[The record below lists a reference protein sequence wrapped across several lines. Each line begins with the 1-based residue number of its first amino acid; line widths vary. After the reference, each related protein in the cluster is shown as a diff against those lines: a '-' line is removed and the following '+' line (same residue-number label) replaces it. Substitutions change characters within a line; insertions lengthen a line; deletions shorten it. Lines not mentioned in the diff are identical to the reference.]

1 MTTPRMLLL
10 IPPLT
15 QLNTP
20 YPSTAYLT
28 GFLESRGIAAEQ
40 ADLGIEMVL
49 RLFSQTGLRRLFAE
63 VRKRDDAL
71 PPEATAMLAQ
81 EQAYLEW
88 IEPVVS
94 FLQGRNPALA
104 SLLRRPGTL
113 PRGPRFRGK
122 LAFIRSMPLDDR
134 AKHVA
139 TLFLEDLAD
148 LVQATVSPHFALSRY
163 AEHIARSASSFE
175 GMIAALHAAP
185 TLTDA
190 FMLESLQAHLDRVNP
205 TLVGLS
211 VPFPGNLYGAFC
223 IARAIKQRRP
233 DLPIVL
239 GGGYAN
245 TELRRVADPR
255 VFDYVDFITLDDG
268 ERPLLSLIE
277 HLDGRRPRKDLCRTF
292 YRDQDRVMFA
302 DNPGLSDFSMDDIG
316 CPTYRGIDLN
326 RYVTILDSI
335 NPMHRLW
342 SEGHWN
348 KLTVA
353 HGCYWKQC
361 TFCDVGLN
369 YIGRYEMTPTER
381 LIGQIEQLI
390 AETGK
395 RGFHFVDEAAPPAA
409 LKSLALALLER
420 KIEIH
425 WWGNIRF
432 EETFSPDLCRLLAAS
447 GCIAVTAGLETA
459 SDRLLEKMKK
469 GITVDQTALVSAAFR
484 EAGILVHA
492 YLMYGFPSETT
503 QETMDSLERVRQ
515 LMEADLIQS
524 AFWHRFTTTAHSP
537 IGLKPASH
545 GLRILGPEFEGF
557 AHNDL
562 RHHDRVGATPEW
574 IGEGLRRSMLN
585 FLEGRGFEM
594 DVRGWFE
601 HSTPKPKVAA
611 SWVKR
616 LLKTSPTIDDSKL
629 ERRFVW
635 LGETLVLESV
645 GQKIKFALSGLNGRC
660 AITLANKEAKWLE
673 NLVRQS
679 TPNNLPS
686 QSYPLLRSI
695 PSTFPSGREGFE
707 HFIKT
712 ASWRAIRSS
721 GLLLV

>member
-1 MTTPRMLLL
+1 MATQRVLLL

-49 RLFSQTGLRRLFAE
+49 RLFSQTGLRRLFAQ
-63 VRKRDDAL
+63 VRKQDQAL
-71 PPEATAMLAQ
+71 PREATAMLAR

-94 FLQGRNPALA
+94 FLQGRNPAAA
-104 SLLRRPGTL
+104 SLLSRPETL
-113 PRGPRFRGK
+113 PRGPRFRSRTK
-122 LAFIRSMPLDDR
+122 LVRSMPPEDR

-163 AEHIARSASSFE
+163 AEHIARSASSFD
-175 GMIAALHAAP
+175 GMIDAVQETP
-185 TLTDA
+185 TLTDE
-190 FMLESLQAHLDRVNP
+190 FMLESLHVHLDRVKP

-211 VPFPGNLYGAFC
+211 VPFPGNLYGAFR
-223 IARAIKQRRP
+223 IAQAIKRHRP
-233 DLPIVL
+233 NLPIAL

-255 VFDYVDFITLDDG
+255 VFDFVDFITLDDG

-277 HLDGRRPRKDLCRTF
+277 HLDGGCPRKDLCRTF
-292 YRDQDRVMFA
+292 YREQGRVLFS
-302 DNPGLSDFSMDDIG
+302 DNPDPSDFAMDDIG
-316 CPTYRGIDLN
+316 CPTYRGIDLD
-326 RYVTILDSI
+326 RYLTILDSA

-369 YIGRYEMTPTER
+369 YIGRYEMTPTDR
-381 LIGQIEQLI
+381 LIGQVEHLI
-390 AETGK
+390 AETGR

-409 LKSLALALLER
+409 LKSLALGLLER
-420 KIEIH
+420 NIEIT

-432 EETFSPDLCRLLAAS
+432 EKAFSPDLCRLLAAS

-459 SDRLLEKMKK
+459 SDRLLDRMKK
-469 GITVDQTALVSAAFR
+469 GITVDQTARVAAAFR

-492 YLMYGFPSETT
+492 YLMYGFPSETI

-515 LMEADLIQS
+515 LMEANLIQS
-524 AFWHRFTTTAHSP
+524 AFWHRFTATAHSP
-537 IGLKPASH
+537 IGLKPAAH
-545 GLRILGPEFEGF
+545 GLRILGPEFQGF
-557 AHNDL
+557 AENDL
-562 RHHDRVGATPEW
+562 LHEDHTGATPTW

-585 FLEGRGFEM
+585 FIEGRGFDM
-594 DVRGWFE
+594 DVRSWFE
-601 HSTPKPKVAA
+601 HPTPKPRVAA
-611 SWVKR
+611 SWVRR
-616 LLKTSPTIDDSKL
+616 LLKRSPMKDDPTL

-635 LGETLVLESV
+635 LGETPVLESV
-645 GQKIKFALSGLNGRC
+645 GQKIKLALPGLDGRC
-660 AITLANKEAKWLE
+660 TVTLGDQEARWLE
-673 NLVRQS
+673 NLIGQS
-679 TPNNLPS
+679 APHDLTS
-686 QSYPLLRSI
+686 QSYPILRSI
-695 PSTFPSGREGFE
+695 SSTFPSGKEGFE

-712 ASWRAIRSS
+712 ASWKAIRSS